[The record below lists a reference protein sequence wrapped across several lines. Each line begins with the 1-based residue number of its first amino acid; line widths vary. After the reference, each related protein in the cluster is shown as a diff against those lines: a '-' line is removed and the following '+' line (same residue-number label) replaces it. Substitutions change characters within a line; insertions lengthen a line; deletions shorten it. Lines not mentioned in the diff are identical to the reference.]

1 MKYPKVSITEKLKDA
16 KNQTDV
22 FFEMLKSSIDIIY
35 EGKNEYNAL
44 DSSDEELEEFIQD
57 LDVKTFNKIQKFYE
71 TIPRLYHELKYTNSL
86 GNERVVRLETL
97 NDFFT
102 LG

>member
-1 MKYPKVSITEKLKDA
+1 MQKYKLTWRDIKFDDFKVYFFALFKAFIPKKKI
-16 KNQTDV
+16 KN
-22 FFEMLKSSIDIIY
+22 F
-35 EGKNEYNAL
+35 N
-44 DSSDEELEEFIQD
+44 ELEEFIQD

-97 NDFFT
+97 NDFLT